1 MSGMQTNEIKPVPLN
16 DYVSL
21 HWSSPT
27 LVHYSSETLTLT
39 QLSEPIKPFNSQKWL
54 MCNFSL

>member
-21 HWSSPT
+21 RWSSPT
-27 LVHYSSETLTLT
+27 LVHYSRETLTLT
-39 QLSEPIKPFNSQKWL
+39 QLSEPIKTL
-54 MCNFSL
+54 